1 MKKIFSVLLVLV
13 MILGLAACGG
23 SDDKKEETTAAAK
36 EETTA
41 AKEETTAAAKDE
53 TAAPEGGDTGNIH
66 EIYLVEDR
74 NCLNGLVSPDD
85 LVDRSD
91 IEKALPTEPK
101 DDLLCGIAIHSLRN
115 TYYVE
120 VQNTCMSTCE
130 GYGYSVNCLIAEDSV
145 DRMVANID
153 TFITQG
159 CDVIGVNG
167 DVTVLTQVSTT
178 CIEAGIPIIGIS
190 AISEEP
196 THMITTISA
205 SDFLNGFSAGERAGQ
220 VMSEAGIETI
230 HAVYIPGI
238 AGVTM
243 CDSRGCG
250 TVAGIVYARL

>member
-1 MKKIFSVLLVLV
+1 MKKFFSVLLVLV

-23 SDDKKEETTAAAK
+23 SDDKKDETTAAQEETTAAK

-41 AKEETTAAAKDE
+41 AKEETTAAGGE
-53 TAAPEGGDTGNIH
+53 TAAPGGETGEMH

-74 NCLNGLVSPDD
+74 NCLNGLISPND

-101 DDLLCGIAIHSLRN
+101 EGLLCGIEIASLRN

-120 VQNTCMSTCE
+120 VQNTCTSTCE

-167 DVTVLTQVSTT
+167 DVTILTQISTT
-178 CIEAGIPIIGIS
+178 C
-190 AISEEP
+190 
-196 THMITTISA
+196 
-205 SDFLNGFSAGERAGQ
+205 
-220 VMSEAGIETI
+220 
-230 HAVYIPGI
+230 
-238 AGVTM
+238 
-243 CDSRGCG
+243 
-250 TVAGIVYARL
+250 